1 MVSLRPACFLALGTT
16 LGERV
21 YAIQE
26 EEGRPEEQHLQHWFA
41 LKQKSTPPPSGRLM
55 QLQ

>member
-41 LKQKSTPPPSGRLM
+41 LKQKSNPPPAKG
-55 QLQ
+55 